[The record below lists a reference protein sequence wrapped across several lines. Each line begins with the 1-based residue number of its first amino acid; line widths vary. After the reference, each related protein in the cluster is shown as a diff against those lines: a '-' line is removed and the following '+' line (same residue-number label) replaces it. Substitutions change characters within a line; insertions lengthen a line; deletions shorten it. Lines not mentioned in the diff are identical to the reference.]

1 REPATPE
8 RSRPHAPQV
17 KRRRQW
23 TKGAGSVGTL
33 VHQSAATVS
42 RRRFRYLW
50 FLLLSWVPVSLLPE
64 SLPEYRLSFLVVSL
78 LAFWCRLMAEGS
90 KAAVL
95 GAASLVPT
103 SRLSF
108 VL

>member
-1 REPATPE
+1 M
-8 RSRPHAPQV
+8 
-17 KRRRQW
+17 
-23 TKGAGSVGTL
+23 
-33 VHQSAATVS
+33 HQSAATVS

-50 FLLLSWVPVSLLPE
+50 FLLLSWAPVSLLPE

-95 GAASLVPT
+95 GGVLGTDIPAVVRVGQVIAAGVRGIRHALTTRVGATALLVAASA
-103 SRLSF
+103 
-108 VL
+108 